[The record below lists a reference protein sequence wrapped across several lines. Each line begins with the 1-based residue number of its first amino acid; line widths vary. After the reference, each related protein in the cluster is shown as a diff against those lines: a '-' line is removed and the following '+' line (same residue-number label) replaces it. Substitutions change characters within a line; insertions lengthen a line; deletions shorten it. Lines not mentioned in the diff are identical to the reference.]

1 MMFQEESTTAQEG
14 LPAEP
19 PSPDLELSPGP
30 VDELVAWLSET
41 TGWDADWQRALLV
54 AVVAMAVAL
63 LVGRL
68 LVAILRKWSK
78 KTKTE
83 LDDQFFE
90 AFQGP
95 LFLTILAVGIGVS
108 FEQLRIEKETTERV
122 WSILQSF
129 VVINWLFFS
138 LRFSKSMLDGAARRR
153 GGLIQ
158 PQTVPIFRN
167 FLTLILFGLAS
178 YFLLISWAVDPTAWL
193 ASASIIGVIFGIAAK
208 DSFANIFAGVFL
220 LADRPYKVGDY
231 VNLESGERGMVT
243 AIGLRSTRL
252 LTRDDIEVVVP
263 NSVMAATKVVN
274 ETGGRWERRRVRI
287 PIGVAYGSDLDE
299 VRQVLTEITAANEL
313 VCDDPEPRVR
323 YRKLGDSAID
333 LELLFWIKEPE
344 VRGQAIDSV
353 IVETVRRFGK
363 IGIQIP
369 FPQRVV
375 HVTEGPFKE
384 SDATGS

>member
-1 MMFQEESTTAQEG
+1 MMIQEAAETAQEA
-14 LPAEP
+14 PATETPTAEEP
-19 PSPDLELSPGP
+19 FEGF
-30 VDELVAWLSET
+30 VAWLSEI
-41 TGWDADWQRALLV
+41 TGWGAPWQKALLV

-78 KTKTE
+78 RTKTE

-108 FEQLRIEKETTERV
+108 FGQLNFAKETTQRV
-122 WSILQSF
+122 QSILQSF
-129 VVINWLFFS
+129 VVIIWLFFS
-138 LRFSKSMLDGAARRR
+138 LRFSKSMLDVVARRR

-193 ASASIIGVIFGIAAK
+193 ASASIIGVVFGIAAK

-252 LTRDDIEVVVP
+252 ITRDDIEVVVP

-287 PIGVAYGSDLDE
+287 PIGVAYGSDLDV
-299 VRQVLTEITAANEL
+299 VRQVLMEITAANEL
-313 VCDDPEPRVR
+313 VCEDPEPRVR
-323 YRKLGDSAID
+323 FRNLGDSAIG

-344 VRGQAIDSV
+344 FRGQAIDSMV
-353 IVETVRRFGK
+353 VETVRRFK
-363 IGIQIP
+363 ESGIQIP
-369 FPQRVV
+369 FPHRVV
-375 HVTEGPFKE
+375 QVTGGQFKE
-384 SDATGS
+384 SDATDI